1 MVNFKPSLHN
11 CYYYYYMISLHN
23 LINTYNC
30 AWDFHSINE
39 KQHIN
44 GTNLKYTDFT
54 HNEYLKKYENEKIGL
69 AEDILN
75 NGMYFPYFVYG
86 LPEEQENNIIHL
98 ALGKH
103 RYYSKL
109 LYQHKNNKL
118 IEDKFLFIYVPD
130 ILPKVTHRNLNK
142 YYYKFNCNNFDVT
155 ISDNVFVNSR
165 KELMIYFDIVGGKLS
180 RDLAINQI
188 PTNPI
193 LNDEELFRQ
202 FIESPLDENNIMF
215 KYYEEL
221 KEAE

>member
-1 MVNFKPSLHN
+1 MINFKPSLHN

-30 AWDFHSINE
+30 AWDFHTINE
-39 KQHIN
+39 KQHVN

-54 HNEYLKKYENEKIGL
+54 HNEYLQKYENTKIGL
-69 AEDILN
+69 AEDILT

-109 LYQHKNNKL
+109 LYQHKNNML
-118 IEDKFLFIYVPD
+118 IEDKFLFIYVPN
-130 ILPKVTHRNLNK
+130 ILPIIT
-142 YYYKFNCNNFDVT
+142 YKNTQRYFYNFKDNFNAV
-155 ISDNVFVNSR
+155 ISDNIFVNSR
-165 KELMIYFDIVGGKLS
+165 KELMVYFDITGGRLS
-180 RDLAINQI
+180 RDLVKNQI